1 MRRRRVSVFTDC
13 IVCGRP
19 MDRIIVQGSG
29 HTAWRCPE
37 MCTVR
42 EDGAVGAYYRT
53 PLAIEMDAYYPH
65 HRITEIG
72 AGRRG

>member
-1 MRRRRVSVFTDC
+1 MEL
-13 IVCGRP
+13 IVV
-19 MDRIIVQGSG
+19 IATG
-29 HTAWRCPE
+29 HAAWRCPE

-42 EDGAVGAYYRT
+42 EYGEVGAYYLT
-53 PLAIEMDAYYPH
+53 PLAIRMDHEYPH